1 LIKDPDILIFDEP
14 TSALDAV
21 TENSILQLLPEVLRG
36 KTLFIAA
43 HRLST
48 IKHADRI
55 LILNN
60 GRVTG
65 IGTHAELLDVNEYY
79 RSLFT
84 CDSSNTNALST

>member
-48 IKHADRI
+48 IKHAD
-55 LILNN
+55 
-60 GRVTG
+60 G
-65 IGTHAELLDVNEYY
+65 
-79 RSLFT
+79 SL
-84 CDSSNTNALST
+84 S